1 MSDSLIPLIGVVLSS
16 QKQFTL
22 DELKKYDG
30 KNGRPAYIAY
40 KGKVYDVSDDFLWVE
55 GDHQGE
61 HVAGRDLTEGMAR
74 APHAEDV
81 LERVP
86 LIGVLVT

>member
-1 MSDSLIPLIGVVLSS
+1 MSDSLIPLVGVVLSS

-22 DELKKYDG
+22 NELKKYDG
-30 KNGRPAYIAY
+30 KDGRPAYIAY

-61 HVAGRDLTEGMAR
+61 HVAGKDLTEGMAR

>member
-1 MSDSLIPLIGVVLSS
+1 MSDSLIPLVGVVLSS

-30 KNGRPAYIAY
+30 KDGRPAYIAY
-40 KGKVYDVSDDFLWVE
+40 KGKIYDVSDDFLWVE

-61 HVAGRDLTEGMAR
+61 HVAGKDLTEDMSR

>member
-1 MSDSLIPLIGVVLSS
+1 LSS
-16 QKQFTL
+16 EKQFTL
-22 DELKKYDG
+22 EELKKYDG
-30 KNGRPAYIAY
+30 KEGRPAYIAY

-61 HVAGRDLTEGMAR
+61 HVAGKDLTEELSR

-86 LIGVLVT
+86 LIGVLVK

>member
-1 MSDSLIPLIGVVLSS
+1 MSDSLIPLVGVVLGSE
-16 QKQFTL
+16 KQFTL

-30 KNGRPAYIAY
+30 KDGKPAYIAY

-61 HVAGRDLTEGMAR
+61 HVAGKDLTEDMSR

>member
-1 MSDSLIPLIGVVLSS
+1 MSDSLIPLVGVVLSS

-22 DELKKYDG
+22 DELKKCDG
-30 KNGRPAYIAY
+30 KDGRPAYIAY
-40 KGKVYDVSDDFLWVE
+40 KGKIYDVSDDFLWVE

-61 HVAGRDLTEGMAR
+61 HDAGKDLTEDMSR

>member
-1 MSDSLIPLIGVVLSS
+1 MSDSLIPLVGDVLSS

-22 DELKKYDG
+22 GELKKYDG
-30 KNGRPAYIAY
+30 KDGKPAYIAY

-61 HVAGRDLTEGMAR
+61 HVAGKDLTEDMSR

-86 LIGVLVT
+86 LVGVLVK

>member
-1 MSDSLIPLIGVVLSS
+1 MSDSRIPLIGVVLSS

-30 KNGRPAYIAY
+30 KNGKPAYIAY

-61 HVAGRDLTEGMAR
+61 HIAGKDLTEGMAR

-86 LIGVLVT
+86 LIGVLVK

>member
-1 MSDSLIPLIGVVLSS
+1 LSS

-30 KNGRPAYIAY
+30 KDGRPAYIAY

-61 HVAGRDLTEGMAR
+61 HVAGKDLTEGMAR

-86 LIGVLVT
+86 LIGVLVK

>member
-1 MSDSLIPLIGVVLSS
+1 MSSE
-16 QKQFTL
+16 KQFTL
-22 DELKKYDG
+22 EELKKYDG
-30 KNGRPAYIAY
+30 KEGRPAYIAY
-40 KGKVYDVSDDFLWVE
+40 KGNVYDVSDDFLWVE

-61 HVAGRDLTEGMAR
+61 HAAGRDLTEDLPR

-86 LIGVLVT
+86 KIGVLIK

>member
-1 MSDSLIPLIGVVLSS
+1 MSDSLIPLVGVVLSS

-30 KNGRPAYIAY
+30 KDGRPAYIAY

-61 HVAGRDLTEGMAR
+61 HVAGKDLTEGMAR

-81 LERVP
+81 LNRVP

>member
-1 MSDSLIPLIGVVLSS
+1 MSDSLILLVGVVLSS

-30 KNGRPAYIAY
+30 KDGRPAYIAY

-61 HVAGRDLTEGMAR
+61 HVAGKDLTEGMAR

>member
-1 MSDSLIPLIGVVLSS
+1 MSDSLIPLVGVVLSS

-30 KNGRPAYIAY
+30 KDGRPAYIAY

-61 HVAGRDLTEGMAR
+61 HVAGKDLTEGMAR

-86 LIGVLVT
+86 LIGFLVT

>member
-1 MSDSLIPLIGVVLSS
+1 MSSE
-16 QKQFTL
+16 KQFTL
-22 DELKKYDG
+22 EELKKYDG
-30 KNGRPAYIAY
+30 KEGRPAYIAY

-61 HVAGRDLTEGMAR
+61 HVAGKDLTEELSR

-86 LIGVLVT
+86 LIGVLVK

>member
-1 MSDSLIPLIGVVLSS
+1 LAS

-22 DELKKYDG
+22 EELKKFDG
-30 KNGRPAYIAY
+30 KEGRPAYIAY
-40 KGKVYDVSDDFLWVE
+40 KGKVYDVSDNFLWVE

-61 HVAGRDLTEGMAR
+61 HVAGEDLTESMSR

-86 LIGVLVT
+86 LIGILIT